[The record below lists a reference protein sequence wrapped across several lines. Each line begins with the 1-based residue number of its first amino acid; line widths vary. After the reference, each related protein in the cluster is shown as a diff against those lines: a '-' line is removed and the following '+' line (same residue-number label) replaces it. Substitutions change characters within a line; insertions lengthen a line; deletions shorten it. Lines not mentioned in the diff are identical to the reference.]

1 MRRLRLILLL
11 GIGHGINDW
20 IAGFFIG
27 TLILL
32 KLDFFQTALALFVY
46 NLLAFG
52 GQYPAAL
59 LIERFQQPKRFLLIA
74 CLFNLSAAVL
84 ILFLPL
90 LSIILAGIG
99 SAFYHVAGGTVSAK
113 EPKAFSI
120 GLFAAPGVA
129 GLILGGYMAYAKWP
143 LFPWMILV
151 VLALT
156 IAIYFH
162 SFDTKEEHKVIQQ
175 EEAMIGQHDIIMI
188 ILLTVISLR
197 SVVWDVFQLIHEN
210 NYHWL
215 LMIAFAAFAGK
226 IAGGWLADK
235 IGWRL
240 YSIISLV
247 LAAPLITFL
256 KNELFFFC
264 IGIGLLQSGIPATT
278 SLLIRSMNNKTERAI
293 GLSFG
298 LAVILAAL
306 GFYTGIRTVLLPDY
320 MTWLLSVVMIVL
332 MFFIKEKA
340 LLKKKI

>member
-20 IAGFFIG
+20 IAGFFLG
-27 TLILL
+27 TLVLL
-32 KLDFFQTALALFVY
+32 KLDFLQTALALFVY

-59 LIERFQQPKRFLLIA
+59 LIEHFQQPKRFLLIA
-74 CLFNLSAAVL
+74 CLFNLAAAVL
-84 ILFLPL
+84 FPFLPL

-113 EPKAFSI
+113 KQQASSI

-129 GLILGGYMAYAKWP
+129 GLILGGYMAYAKWQ

-151 VLALT
+151 VLALA

-162 SFDTKEEHKVIQQ
+162 SFNKEEELAVTQP
-175 EEAMIGQHDIIMI
+175 EEAVIGQHDIIMI

-197 SVVWDVFQLIHEN
+197 SVVWNVFQLIHEN
-210 NYHWL
+210 NYSWL

-240 YSIISLV
+240 YNIISLAA
-247 LAAPLITFL
+247 AAPLITFL

-264 IGIGLLQSGIPATT
+264 IGIGFLQSGIPATT
-278 SLLIRSMNNKTERAI
+278 SMLIRSMKNKTERAV

-298 LAVILAAL
+298 VAVILAAL
-306 GFYTGIRTVLLPDY
+306 LFYSGVRIILLSDY
-320 MTWLLSVVMIVL
+320 IIWLLSFAMIVL
-332 MFFIKEKA
+332 LFFIKDKA
-340 LLKKKI
+340 LLKK